1 MHQPP
6 SKPKEVQL
14 LDDDFLLDQTSKSIN
29 HHKSLALM
37 KGADHTSHVVA
48 LREQPLQAT
57 HHSSDAERPNQ
68 GLSHHLPAEQRKDES
83 VSHLDAKGKLVG
95 STQDNNGTHRLSKR
109 KRGNEFS
116 QSEQEACTKEGCG
129 APRLQATD
137 AVGQSAKRQKLDGD
151 SQPVACQASN
161 SPLPVMGPSG
171 VITKEAEACKETKSK
186 GLITKTS
193 TNRHL
198 KLKCSS
204 GSACI
209 DEIEVQS
216 HTSQQMS
223 AKVLLEGLPTTS
235 NVIHSQAILGAPRP
249 KLHNAAFLRC
259 GLVTQASR

>member
-14 LDDDFLLDQTSKSIN
+14 LDDDFLLDQSSKSIN

-37 KGADHTSHVVA
+37 KGADHTAHVVA
-48 LREQPLQAT
+48 LREQPPQVT
-57 HHSSDAERPNQ
+57 HHSSDKERLNQ
-68 GLSHHLPAEQRKDES
+68 GLSHHLPAQQRKDES
-83 VSHLDAKGKLVG
+83 VSHPDAKGKLG
-95 STQDNNGTHRLSKR
+95 SAQDNGGTHRMSKR

-116 QSEQEACTKEGCG
+116 QSDQEACTKEDCG
-129 APRLQATD
+129 ATHLQGTVVVA
-137 AVGQSAKRQKLDGD
+137 QSAKRQKLDGD
-151 SQPVACQASN
+151 SQLVACQASN
-161 SPLPVMGPSG
+161 SPLPVIGPSG

-186 GLITKTS
+186 GLITKPS
-193 TNRHL
+193 TNRHS
-198 KLKCSS
+198 KLTCSS

-209 DEIEVQS
+209 DEDEGQS
-216 HTSQQMS
+216 HTSQHLS
-223 AKVLLEGLPTTS
+223 AKILLEGVPTTS